1 MKDNL
6 GIELGLC
13 RYQAHELIGFTRE
26 VLYRLGVPTEDAE
39 EVGICLVD
47 ANLRGIDSH
56 GIVRLPVYAKRLR
69 AGRVKAQPD
78 LQVLHSTG
86 PVRIIDGDNG
96 MGPVVGT
103 FAMKQAIEA
112 AKTFGVGLATA
123 RHSNHFGPA
132 GHYVSKAVAAGC
144 IGLASSNAPPNMVPW
159 GGRERFLGT
168 NPLAVGVPT
177 AMMEPL
183 HFDMA
188 TSVVARGKI
197 ILAAQ
202 KGEPIPEGW
211 AVDPE
216 GFPTTDAQRALVGAV
231 LPFGGAKG
239 SAISLII
246 DILSG
251 VLSGAAYGKHLN
263 TLEDLNNEQNLGH
276 FFLAI
281 DVEKFMP
288 YEEFCQ
294 RSDDLLNQ
302 LKAVPPAQGFSQ
314 VLAPGDPERQIM
326 ALRVKEGIALTE
338 DVVVQLLKLGQEVGV
353 SLL

>member
-1 MKDNL
+1 
-6 GIELGLC
+6 
-13 RYQAHELIGFTRE
+13 
-26 VLYRLGVPTEDAE
+26 
-39 EVGICLVD
+39 
-47 ANLRGIDSH
+47 
-56 GIVRLPVYAKRLR
+56 
-69 AGRVKAQPD
+69 
-78 LQVLHSTG
+78 
-86 PVRIIDGDNG
+86 
-96 MGPVVGT
+96 
-103 FAMKQAIEA
+103 
-112 AKTFGVGLATA
+112 
-123 RHSNHFGPA
+123 
-132 GHYVSKAVAAGC
+132 
-144 IGLASSNAPPNMVPW
+144 
-159 GGRERFLGT
+159 
-168 NPLAVGVPT
+168 
-177 AMMEPL
+177 
-183 HFDMA
+183 
-188 TSVVARGKI
+188 VARGKI

-216 GFPTTDAQRALVGAV
+216 GFPTKDAQRALVGAV

>member
-1 MKDNL
+1 MNDKH
-6 GIELGLC
+6 GIDLTLC
-13 RYQAHELIGFTRE
+13 RYQAQELISFSRN
-26 VLYRLGVPTEDAE
+26 VLSQLGVLADDAE
-39 EVGICLVD
+39 EVGTCLVD

-56 GIVRLPVYAKRLR
+56 GIVRLPVYAKRLQ

-78 LQVLHSTG
+78 LKILHSTG
-86 PVRIIDGDNG
+86 PVKIIDGDNG
-96 MGPVVGT
+96 LGPVVGT
-103 FAMKQAIEA
+103 YAMHQAIEA

-144 IGLASSNAPPNMVPW
+144 IGLASSNAPPNMAPW

-168 NPLAVGVPT
+168 NPLAIGVPT
-177 AMMEPL
+177 AMSEPL

-202 KGEPIPEGW
+202 RGEPIPEGW
-211 AVDPE
+211 AVDRE
-216 GFPTTDAQRALVGAV
+216 GFPTRDAQQALLGAV
-231 LPFGGAKG
+231 LPFGGPKG
-239 SAISLII
+239 SAISLTI
-246 DILSG
+246 DMLSG
-251 VLSGAAYGKHLN
+251 VLSGAAYGKHLH

-276 FFLAI
+276 FFLAV

-294 RSDDLLNQ
+294 RSDDLLTQ
-302 LKAVPPAQGFSQ
+302 LRTVPPAQGFSE
-314 VLAPGDPERQIM
+314 VLAPGDPERHIM
-326 ALRVKEGIALTE
+326 TLRGREGIALTQ
-338 DVVVQLLKLGQEVGV
+338 DVVAQLLELGREVGV
-353 SLL
+353 NDL